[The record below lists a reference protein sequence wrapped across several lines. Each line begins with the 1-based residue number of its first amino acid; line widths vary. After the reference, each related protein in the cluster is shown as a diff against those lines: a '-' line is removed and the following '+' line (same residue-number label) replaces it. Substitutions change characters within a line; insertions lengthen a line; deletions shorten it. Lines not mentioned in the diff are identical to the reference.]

1 MVKKKQKQSVLESY
15 NQHTKK
21 NNDGD
26 DQLLAVM
33 HHVCTCES
41 GPGLGMCPRFSK
53 ENSLAP
59 APHAPPFDTQGT
71 RQIATFLEYKQTLPP
86 VRNIKGCSFSTT
98 YQGLFFAK
106 HFQGSQIQ

>member
-59 APHAPPFDTQGT
+59 APHAPPFDTQGVEVKSCSQLSLSYLCLIMFLLLRPWAAQVT
-71 RQIATFLEYKQTLPP
+71 VQVPRQLA
-86 VRNIKGCSFSTT
+86 V
-98 YQGLFFAK
+98 
-106 HFQGSQIQ
+106 